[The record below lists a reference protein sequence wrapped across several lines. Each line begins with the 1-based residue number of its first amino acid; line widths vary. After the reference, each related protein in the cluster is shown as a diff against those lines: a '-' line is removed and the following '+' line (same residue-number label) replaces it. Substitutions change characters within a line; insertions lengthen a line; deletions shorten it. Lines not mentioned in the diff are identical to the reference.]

1 MSSFLKLQVIG
12 RFCVA
17 VVVLALS
24 GCAAPSYVVLL
35 PDEDGSLGKV
45 SVTNPKGVTTLDQK
59 NQGAVLGGAA
69 GETFQVSEAQLL
81 KDFGAAL
88 AASPKKPLAYLLYF
102 QSGGVALTQASQAEL
117 QKIKEDI
124 KTRAGSDLS
133 VIGHTDT
140 MGDDEANVQLGLTRA
155 RTVANL
161 IGTAEIS
168 AARVSIESHGEKNLL
183 IPTPDKTDEP
193 RNRRVEVIVR

>member
-1 MSSFLKLQVIG
+1 
-12 RFCVA
+12 
-17 VVVLALS
+17 
-24 GCAAPSYVVLL
+24 
-35 PDEDGSLGKV
+35 
-45 SVTNPKGVTTLDQK
+45 
-59 NQGAVLGGAA
+59 
-69 GETFQVSEAQLL
+69 
-81 KDFGAAL
+81 
-88 AASPKKPLAYLLYF
+88 
-102 QSGGVALTQASQAEL
+102 
-117 QKIKEDI
+117 
-124 KTRAGSDLS
+124 
-133 VIGHTDT
+133 